1 MDNPKKDIFIGFL
14 VFTIDILFFYF
25 FWENNIVLTAL
36 LLALSVVVLIWLS
49 SREERILYFTGF
61 ALGPVFDL
69 ILVPRG
75 AWNYGSPFIFGVPL
89 WLPFAYGIGTV
100 MIVKIGKSIA
110 KLM

>member
-1 MDNPKKDIFIGFL
+1 MDKPRKDIFIGFL
-14 VFTIDILFFYF
+14 VLIIAILFLYF
-25 FWENNIVLTAL
+25 FWENNIALTAL
-36 LLALSVVVLIWLS
+36 LLALSAVVLIWLS

-61 ALGPVFDL
+61 ILDPVFDL

-75 AWNYGSPFIFGVPL
+75 AWTYGSPFIFGVPL
-89 WLPFAYGIGTV
+89 WLPFAYGIVTV